1 MIFVTVGSQKF
12 PFDRL
17 LTEVDCLIGTGVIKE
32 TVYAQT
38 GYSQYI
44 PVNYTYRAF
53 LNQDEM
59 EEKIKESSIIITHGG
74 TGIIV
79 RAIKAGKKVVAVPRR
94 KEYHEHID
102 NHQIELLSQFEAA
115 GLICFCRETA
125 DLAEK
130 LEDAERFTPRTYN
143 SNTESYIKNIGGCLE
158 RIQAGKQDQ
167 SAKKKIGKYIEY
179 LTTKIRIMFHQKYYR
194 HEDITVKYL
203 FEKGQSD
210 VVIFV
215 FSSCTRAGIKARY
228 NYVRT
233 LKGINADKMFVLD
246 DRGND
251 ARGVFYLGENMD
263 FMMERAVFSLI
274 KKTISEGKYKK
285 IIFAGS
291 SKGGYAAINFGVGF
305 PGSTIIAGAPQ
316 YRLGDYLMDQ
326 NNRLERTLISI
337 TGSGYL
343 DAHQDKLEKLNNHLR
358 VKILDAVRNNS
369 ENQIYLHYSEA
380 EHTYSEHI
388 KYMLMDLDTGN
399 FTTKKEILFYEN
411 HSDISLYFPDFL
423 IRSIEE
429 VMACRDQ
436 I

>member
-17 LTEVDCLIGTGVIKE
+17 LIEVDRLIGTGVIKE
-32 TVYAQT
+32 AVYAQT

-53 LNQDEM
+53 LNQTEM
-59 EEKIKESSIIITHGG
+59 EEKISESSIIITHGG

-79 RAIKAGKKVVAVPRR
+79 RAIKAGKKVVAVPRK

-102 NHQIELLSQFEAA
+102 NHQVELLSQFEAA
-115 GLICFCRETA
+115 GFICFCRETA
-125 DLAEK
+125 DLANK
-130 LEDAERFTPRTYN
+130 LEAIEQFTPLIYN
-143 SNTESYIKNIGGCLE
+143 SNTESYIKNIGGCLD

-167 SAKKKIGKYIEY
+167 SAKKRFGKYIEY
-179 LTTKIRIMFHQKYYR
+179 LTTKIKIMFHQKYYWY
-194 HEDITVKYL
+194 ENTTVKYL
-203 FEKGQSD
+203 FEKMHSD
-210 VVIFV
+210 AVIFV

-233 LKGINADKMFVLD
+233 LKRINADKMFVLD
-246 DRGND
+246 DGGND
-251 ARGVFYLGENMD
+251 ARGLFYLGENMD
-263 FMMERAVFSLI
+263 FFVERAVESLI
-274 KKTISEGKYKK
+274 KKTISEGRYKK

-291 SKGGYAAINFGVGF
+291 SKGGYAAINFGVRI

-316 YRLGDYLMDQ
+316 YRLGDYLMDE
-326 NNRLERTLISI
+326 NNRLEQTLVSV
-337 TGSGYL
+337 TGCGYL
-343 DAHQDKLEKLNNHLR
+343 DADQDKLEKLNNHLR
-358 VKILDAVRNNS
+358 VKILDAVRNNK
-369 ENQIYLHYSEA
+369 ENHIYLHYSKA

-388 KYMLMDLDTGN
+388 KFMLMDLETGN
-399 FTTKKEILFYEN
+399 FSTKKEILYYEN

-423 IRSIEE
+423 VRSIEE

-436 I
+436 K

>member
-17 LTEVDCLIGTGVIKE
+17 LMEIDRLIETGVIKE

-53 LNQDEM
+53 LNQAEL
-59 EEKIKESSIIITHGG
+59 EEKISESSIIITHGG

-79 RAIKAGKKVVAVPRR
+79 RAVKAGKKVIAVPRK

-102 NHQIELLSQFEAA
+102 NHQSELLSQFEAA
-115 GLICFCRETA
+115 GFICFSRETT
-125 DLAEK
+125 DLAQK
-130 LEDAERFTPRTYN
+130 LVEMERFTPHTYN
-143 SNTESYIKNIGGCLE
+143 SNTESYIRNIGGCLDL
-158 RIQAGKQDQ
+158 IQAGKQNQ
-167 SAKKKIGKYIEY
+167 PAKKRFGKYIEY
-179 LTTKIRIMFHQKYYR
+179 LTTKIRIIFQQKYYR
-194 HEDITVKYL
+194 YEDTTVKYL
-203 FEKGQSD
+203 FEKMQSD
-210 VVIFV
+210 AVVFV

-233 LKGINADKMFVLD
+233 LKRINADKMFVLD
-246 DRGND
+246 DGGND

-263 FMMERAVFSLI
+263 FLMERAVESLI
-274 KKTISEGKYKK
+274 KKTISEGRYKK

-291 SKGGYAAINFGVGF
+291 SKGGYAAINFGIRI

-326 NNRLERTLISI
+326 NNRLEQTLISI
-337 TGSGYL
+337 TGNGYL
-343 DAHQDKLEKLNNHLR
+343 DADEETLEKLNHHLR
-358 VKILDAVRNNS
+358 VKILDAVRNNK
-369 ENQIYLHYSEA
+369 ENHIYLHYSEA

-388 KYMLMDLDTGN
+388 KFMLLDLETGN
-399 FTTKKEILFYEN
+399 FSTKKEILYYEN

-429 VMACRDQ
+429 VMACREK
-436 I
+436 